1 MKPSLGEVLQALSLV
16 GIEYE
21 DGSWTCSAE
30 PEPVVLDSLDE
41 AVRCFAR
48 LKDQPVIAVKQKLEW
63 CLEHYPERGVGLS
76 TDEARALVE
85 HLR

>member
-1 MKPSLGEVLQALSLV
+1 MRLTFDEVLRALERV

-21 DGSWTCSAE
+21 DGCWTCSAE

-48 LKDQPVIAVKQKLEW
+48 LKDPPVIAVK
-63 CLEHYPERGVGLS
+63 
-76 TDEARALVE
+76 
-85 HLR
+85 